1 MEDTTMQLRNAP
13 KLLLATVFVVA
24 ALAAGSDAGKPI
36 TVKGYVLD
44 SACAFT
50 KGLEK
55 PISKECATACAK
67 AGSPLV
73 ILTDDDTIY
82 WPIADTTPSSGQNEK
97 LLLFAGQKVAA
108 SGKVF
113 QRGGSSA
120 LVIEKIEPFIRSEV
134 NSRLAFPSGCVG
146 KGHRPGVFGTNS
158 VLDKSRPKG
167 RRLSLENGRS
177 VGT

>member
-1 MEDTTMQLRNAP
+1 MKSCGRFA
-13 KLLLATVFVVA
+13 KVLAAFVFVLTVLAFA
-24 ALAAGSDAGKPI
+24 ATGKSV

-55 PISKECATACAK
+55 PISPDCARACAK

-73 ILTDDDTIY
+73 ILAEDGTIY

-97 LLLFAGQKVAA
+97 LLPFAGQKVTAT
-108 SGKVF
+108 GKVF

-120 LVIEKIEPFIRSEV
+120 LVVEKIEP
-134 NSRLAFPSGCVG
+134 LAGS
-146 KGHRPGVFGTNS
+146 K
-158 VLDKSRPKG
+158 
-167 RRLSLENGRS
+167 
-177 VGT
+177 

>member
-1 MEDTTMQLRNAP
+1 MNLQRTARLIVP
-13 KLLLATVFVVA
+13 YVLVVA
-24 ALAAGSDAGKPI
+24 AFANGADTAGKTV

-50 KGLEK
+50 KGLKK
-55 PISKECATACAK
+55 PISSECATACAK

-73 ILTDDDTIY
+73 ILTDNGTIY

-97 LLLFAGQKVAA
+97 LLPFAGQRVTA

-120 LVIEKIEPFIRSEV
+120 LVIEKIQAQSDQ
-134 NSRLAFPSGCVG
+134 
-146 KGHRPGVFGTNS
+146 K
-158 VLDKSRPKG
+158 
-167 RRLSLENGRS
+167 
-177 VGT
+177 

>member
-1 MEDTTMQLRNAP
+1 MKGQNVS
-13 KLLLATVFVVA
+13 KLLLMVVIVA
-24 ALAAGSDAGKPI
+24 AAVAADNDPGKPI

-50 KGLEK
+50 KGLKK
-55 PISKECATACAK
+55 PISAQCAIACAK

-73 ILTDDDTIY
+73 ILADNGTIY

-97 LLLFAGQKVAA
+97 LLPFAGQKVTA

-120 LVIEKIEPFIRSEV
+120 LVIAKIEPQ
-134 NSRLAFPSGCVG
+134 ATQ
-146 KGHRPGVFGTNS
+146 K
-158 VLDKSRPKG
+158 
-167 RRLSLENGRS
+167 
-177 VGT
+177 